1 MAVTGC
7 DVGWQGVV
15 SGFDRIAERSAQ
27 ELFKVSELCHGAQPR
42 GTSRLS
48 IIFSLAPRGGGK
60 CARQVPVRKLRQP
73 SPGKCKES
81 AMLP

>member
-7 DVGWQGVV
+7 DAGWQGAV
-15 SGFDRIAERSAQ
+15 SGFDRIAEPSVQ
-27 ELFKVSELCHGAQPR
+27 ELFKVSELSHGAQPR
-42 GTSRLS
+42 VTSRLS
-48 IIFSLAPRGGGK
+48 IIFSLAPRGRGK
-60 CARQVPVRKLRQP
+60 CARQMPVRKLRQP